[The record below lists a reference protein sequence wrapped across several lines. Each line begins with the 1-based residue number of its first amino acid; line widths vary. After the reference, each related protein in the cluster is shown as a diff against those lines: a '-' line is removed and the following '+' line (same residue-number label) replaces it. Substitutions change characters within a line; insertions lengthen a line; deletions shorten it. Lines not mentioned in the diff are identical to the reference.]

1 MSAEAKLV
9 SMECGHELLYKISC
23 YIIQSD
29 QNMIKSKLTG
39 KHIVRV
45 HWNKKIKIVL
55 SQQYI
60 SLPIYNVD
68 VTLIQSYYKLN

>member
-9 SMECGHELLYKISC
+9 SMECGLELLYKISC
-23 YIIQSD
+23 YTIQSD

-45 HWNKKIKIVL
+45 HWDKK
-55 SQQYI
+55 
-60 SLPIYNVD
+60 N
-68 VTLIQSYYKLN
+68 